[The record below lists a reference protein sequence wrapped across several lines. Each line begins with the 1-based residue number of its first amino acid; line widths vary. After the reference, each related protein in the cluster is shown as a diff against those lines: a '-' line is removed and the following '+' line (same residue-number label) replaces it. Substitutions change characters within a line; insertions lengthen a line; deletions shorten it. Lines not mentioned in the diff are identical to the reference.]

1 MVLRSGV
8 KYRATYYVANI
19 NNVCDSTDCI
29 VLKCYFRLYR
39 HDTVFVLS
47 MVSSFGSMIYTAL
60 WFNERSSTL
69 LRWFFLAGPMYSAIF
84 ACRAFTAAVLLK
96 TTVHDGSLAAGSFF
110 LLLAAIIGTNL
121 GIFRLCGQDWTRSSV
136 FAIAST
142 LLPAGYQN
150 DRLYYQVD
158 M

>member
-1 MVLRSGV
+1 MWILYCVGELIL
-8 KYRATYYVANI
+8 KELILQLANI
-19 NNVCDSTDCI
+19 HH
-29 VLKCYFRLYR
+29 VLIIFNYEVINR

-47 MVSSFGSMIYTAL
+47 MVSSFGSQIYTAL
-60 WFNERSSTL
+60 WFNERRSTL

-121 GIFRLCGQDWTRSSV
+121 GLFRHCGQDWTRSSV

-150 DRLYYQVD
+150 DGLYYQVD
-158 M
+158 K